1 MRRSTIY
8 AIALIVAVGAVVVGV
23 DLLTQTDEERIEQ
36 VLDRMRSAAAAG
48 RSDQIAALLDLDGEG
63 FEVAIGRDRE
73 RFGSDDVEA
82 LEEYLAAGLEWLG
95 DASLR
100 LEGTTVQV
108 SGERAH
114 AYFRVVLRRG
124 DAADQSVPV
133 DLTLRRAG
141 DDWRVT
147 RFRALST
154 AGERSARR

>member
-1 MRRSTIY
+1 MRRVTIY
-8 AIALIVAVGAVVVGV
+8 GIALAVAIGAVVLGV
-23 DLLTQTDEERIEQ
+23 DLLTQTDEERIEK
-36 VLDRMRSAAAAG
+36 VLDQMRSAAAGG
-48 RSDQIAALLDLDGEG
+48 RTDQLASLLDLDGDG

-73 RFGSDDVEA
+73 RFGADDVEA
-82 LEEYLAAGLEWLG
+82 LEEYLVDGFEWLG
-95 DASLR
+95 DAALR

-114 AYFRVVLRRG
+114 AYFRVVLLRS
-124 DAADQSVPV
+124 DAADQSVPI
-133 DLTLRRAG
+133 DLTLRREG